1 MQKTVKHRTVKQTER
16 TIRIVCTI
24 VLSVIALFW
33 MIPVI
38 WVLLNSF
45 KTNAEFIQGYSNF
58 NGRWEYFQAIFPES
72 LNFSSYLSLFTG
84 EGVPTVANIDR
95 MIINSVIVS
104 VSQTLIVVV
113 LTSTSAYAY
122 ERLAFKNG
130 DTIFWGLFFISLI
143 PGSVSILPLFKICY
157 ALGWVNNINALIWPQ
172 VAGVMN
178 IFLLRN
184 FMKSIPRAMDEAA
197 RIDGA
202 GSFAIYRLV
211 ILPSIKPVLMVV
223 ALFAF
228 RSAWNDYLWPTIV
241 MNEPNNQTLT
251 SGLALLK
258 GQYDAAQWTNLL
270 ASTIISMI
278 APLALYLCCQ
288 QYFLKGISVSASVKG

>member
-1 MQKTVKHRTVKQTER
+1 MQKTVQQSER
-16 TIRIVCTI
+16 QVRIICTI
-24 VLSVIALFW
+24 ALSIIGLFW
-33 MIPVI
+33 MVPVI
-38 WVLLNSF
+38 WVILNSF
-45 KTNAEFIQGYSNF
+45 KTNIEFITSYSDF
-58 NGRWEYFQAIFPES
+58 HGPWEYLQAIMPES
-72 LNFSSYLSLFTG
+72 INFSSYTSLFTG

-104 VSQTLIVVV
+104 VSQTLIVLL
-113 LTSTSAYAY
+113 LTSLSAFAY
-122 ERLAFKNG
+122 ERLEFKNG
-130 DTIFWGLFFISLI
+130 DKIFWGLFFLSLI

-184 FMKSIPRAMDEAA
+184 FMKSIPKAMDEAA

-211 ILPSIKPVLMVV
+211 IVPSIQPVLMVV

-228 RSAWNDYLWPTIV
+228 KGAWNEYLWPTIV
-241 MNEPNNQTLT
+241 MNEPSNQTLT

-258 GQYDAAQWTNLL
+258 GQYDVAQWTNLL
-270 ASTIISMI
+270 ASCVISMI
-278 APLALYLCCQ
+278 APLVLYLTCQ
-288 QYFLKGISVSASVKG
+288 KYFLKGISVSASVKG